1 MQQITLVLDS
11 DEVAVPL
18 PALEPQQEKRL
29 IVVMAK
35 AIIAVQHHHQDNHRG
50 ERAHDPDRCE
60 R

>member
-18 PALEPQQEKRL
+18 PALEPQQKKRL